1 MKLGE
6 KIKKLR
12 KAKRFTQGELA
23 DKVGISSNHLSR
35 LERGVF
41 QPSIEVVKRLASE
54 LDVDVDG
61 LLSEEDDSS
70 PAVSIKN
77 RELSERVKMID
88 QLEPEDQQAIMRV
101 IDSMLTK
108 HRMQKLL
115 TGSAAEG

>member
-1 MKLGE
+1 M
-6 KIKKLR
+6 
-12 KAKRFTQGELA
+12 AV
-23 DKVGISSNHLSR
+23 KVGISSNHLSR

-54 LDVDVDG
+54 LDVHVDV
-61 LLSEEDDSS
+61 LLYEEDHTTPS
-70 PAVSIKN
+70 VTIQN
-77 RELSERVKMID
+77 RELTERVRMID

-115 TGSAAEG
+115 TRSATEG